1 MTISFLLNYLL
12 VRVCITSYLI
22 YCKDIL
28 VFIYVLLIIIVG
40 FICREFYPNH
50 YKGDYWIFSMI
61 RLVIPLEPFCA
72 SQSIDVAF
80 M

>member
-12 VRVCITSYLI
+12 VRVHITSYLI

-50 YKGDYWIFSMI
+50 YKGDSWIFSMI
-61 RLVIPLEPFCA
+61 RSVIPLEPFCA